1 MFKVGDKVIYT
12 HYDDVYSSIT
22 FKLEIGKTYTINYV
36 SKVDFI
42 FNKPMYYIIVNGN
55 PYRHLPTDFILDNNI
70 TQQRKEKLEK
80 ICLKLEIE

>member
-22 FKLEIGKTYTINYV
+22 YKLEIGKTYTINYV

-42 FNKPMYYIIVNGN
+42 CNKPMY
-55 PYRHLPTDFILDNNI
+55 
-70 TQQRKEKLEK
+70 
-80 ICLKLEIE
+80 